1 MRVEHQQLHARMGKC
16 SKCQSK
22 QASFYDPDGGR
33 GRYCKVCAVPGAVS
47 RYQKQKAEAAAA
59 AAAGGGAGSAELVGA
74 EKRGRQAGAGEA
86 SISGKKRGRRN
97 GALPISLSAL
107 GLTPLIVAN
116 LDEDWLEHRLKTS
129 ELLNG
134 AFRSLWTTNTKSE
147 LDLTTDTKHQ
157 DIATKIGEELVEH
170 YATMAPVLRDVAKKM
185 GVNETACMGANRPVH
200 KTPKHQHAPMGVL
213 NLLGGQGGAAKQWYL
228 WPPGDADG
236 ECVIIEQSPGQIL
249 WIPPGWYHE
258 VWTIGGALM
267 ERGGKKEIVAPHWV
281 SWCLPKEL
289 ALRSLCALLAGVT
302 GENQAKKNLTAA
314 QKRELYVLLVA
325 YADGV

>member
-1 MRVEHQQLHARMGKC
+1 
-16 SKCQSK
+16 
-22 QASFYDPDGGR
+22 
-33 GRYCKVCAVPGAVS
+33 
-47 RYQKQKAEAAAA
+47 
-59 AAAGGGAGSAELVGA
+59 
-74 EKRGRQAGAGEA
+74 
-86 SISGKKRGRRN
+86 
-97 GALPISLSAL
+97 
-107 GLTPLIVAN
+107 
-116 LDEDWLEHRLKTS
+116 
-129 ELLNG
+129 
-134 AFRSLWTTNTKSE
+134 
-147 LDLTTDTKHQ
+147 
-157 DIATKIGEELVEH
+157 
-170 YATMAPVLRDVAKKM
+170 MA
-185 GVNETACMGANRPVH
+185 
-200 KTPKHQHAPMGVL
+200 VL
-213 NLLGGQGGAAKQWYL
+213 NLLGGQGGAAKRWYL